1 MVWGVSTH
9 SRPKAAALH
18 RAACQDAIDVSTHS
32 RPKAAD
38 ATHKLICHDVL
49 FQHTAA
55 RRRLQPMMVEIAP
68 PPPVSTHSRPKA
80 AGQLFVQGC

>member
-55 RRRLQPMMVEIAP
+55 RRRLHKVEKTRTLR
-68 PPPVSTHSRPKA
+68 PVSTHSRPKA
-80 AGQLFVQGC
+80 AE